1 MTRGVVGGV
10 SSVVLVS
17 LALAGSALLGQAS
30 DAAAP
35 RAVVVADAEITR
47 VMAARDTAAVA
58 DAVLRVLPIGNGQ
71 NVGVSVVRRSQVH
84 GRTPPDAIVHDAVT
98 EVYHVLE
105 GRGVLVTGGTIEGA
119 RQLPAADPLVRDV
132 IGPSAVG
139 TVIQAGTRHRVGPGD
154 VVVIPAG
161 TPHGFVE
168 ISTRR
173 IVYLLVRID
182 PTHVLRLRDAAR

>member
-1 MTRGVVGGV
+1 MRYDTSV
-10 SSVVLVS
+10 SRAVLVS
-17 LALAGSALLGQAS
+17 LALFSRSLHGQAA
-30 DAAAP
+30 DTAAP
-35 RAVVVADAEITR
+35 RATVVTAAEINR
-47 VMAARDTAAVA
+47 LGAARDTAAVA
-58 DAVLRVLPIGNGQ
+58 DAVLRVLPIGNDQ

-105 GRGVLVTGGTIEGA
+105 GRGVLVTGGIIEDA
-119 RQLPAADPLVRDV
+119 KPIPAENPLVHDV
-132 IGPSAVG
+132 IGPSSVG
-139 TVIQAGTRHRVGPGD
+139 TSIQGGTRRRVGPGD

-168 ISTRR
+168 ISTPR

-182 PTHVLRLRDAAR
+182 PTHVLRLRETAR